1 MRRARRRIVS
11 PSATLQ
17 MMKIETLGRAVAL
30 QLAAARLA
38 VGASTSLATAP
49 TLRALGFDETG
60 AAGTALARVLGA
72 RDLALG
78 SLAVA
83 ARDDRVALRSATLAA
98 AALDAADAAAFLVA
112 LRDPATRQAGI
123 RGVLFAGGA
132 ATAGFWAARR
142 L

>member
-1 MRRARRRIVS
+1 
-11 PSATLQ
+11 
-17 MMKIETLGRAVAL
+17 MMKIDSIGRAVAL
-30 QLAAARLA
+30 QLAAGRLA
-38 VGASTSLATAP
+38 VGAGTSFATGRS
-49 TLRALGFDETG
+49 LRALGFDETG

-83 ARDDRVALRSATLAA
+83 ARNDRAALRSATLAA

-112 LRDPATRQAGI
+112 LRDPATRRAGI

-132 ATAGFWAARR
+132 AAAGFWTARR

>member
-1 MRRARRRIVS
+1 
-11 PSATLQ
+11 
-17 MMKIETLGRAVAL
+17 MMKIDSIGRAVAL
-30 QLAAARLA
+30 QLAAGRLA
-38 VGASTSLATAP
+38 VGAGTSFATARS
-49 TLRALGFDETG
+49 LRALGFDETG

-83 ARDDRVALRSATLAA
+83 GREDRAALHSATLAA

-112 LRDPATRQAGI
+112 MRDPATRRAGI

-132 ATAGFWAARR
+132 AAAGFWAARR
-142 L
+142 LR